1 MEGHINNRLL
11 NEKYVMERIKNEI
24 KKYLETKENEENNQ
38 NIWWAA
44 KTVLRVKFL
53 IIQALSHETRK
64 SQINNLTLNLKELEK
79 KNKEEK
85 LKLVG
90 GQ

>member
-1 MEGHINNRLL
+1 
-11 NEKYVMERIKNEI
+11 MERIKNEI

-64 SQINNLTLNLKELEK
+64 SQIKILTLNLKELEK

>member
-64 SQINNLTLNLKELEK
+64 SQIKILTLNLKELEK